1 MDESAFIAA
10 ADALLE
16 KLGLALDAAL
26 EVSDADIDWTL
37 EDGILTI
44 ECEGGG
50 KIIINR
56 HVPNREIWVAAR
68 SGAFHF
74 RADHGHWRD
83 SRGHDDLATLLTR
96 LVKAQAHIAL
106 RLTELPAPPES

>member
-1 MDESAFIAA
+1 MDESAFIAI

-26 EVSDADIDWTL
+26 ETSDADIDWTL

-44 ECEGGG
+44 ECEDGSR
-50 KIIINR
+50 IIVNR

-74 RADHGHWRD
+74 RADHGQWRD

-96 LVKAQAHIAL
+96 LVKAQARIAL
-106 RLTELPAPPES
+106 RLPELPAPPEP